1 MSAYTVLA
9 VLSFIQD
16 RARRNYRAF
25 GADDDVINA
34 PHVDEGQCIDKPP
47 GKLLV
52 RAAGFGHARGVI
64 VVSGISCARP
74 AT

>member
-1 MSAYTVLA
+1 
-9 VLSFIQD
+9 
-16 RARRNYRAF
+16 
-25 GADDDVINA
+25 VIDA
-34 PHVDEGQCIDKPP
+34 PHVNESQRIDKPP

-52 RAAGFGHARGVI
+52 RAAGFGHARGVF